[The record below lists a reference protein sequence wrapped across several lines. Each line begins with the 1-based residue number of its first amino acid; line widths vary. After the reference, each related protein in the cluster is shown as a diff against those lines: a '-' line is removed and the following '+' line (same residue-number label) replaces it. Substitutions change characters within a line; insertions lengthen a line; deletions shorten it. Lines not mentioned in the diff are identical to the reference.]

1 MIKNNIKFKFVSV
14 YVKGTGGNLSVGA
27 PFVDDILIEL
37 YILLIKKL

>member
-1 MIKNNIKFKFVSV
+1 MNNIKFKFVSV
-14 YVKGTGGNLSVGA
+14 YAKGTGDKFSVGA